1 MLLQHALECSACVTL
16 YSAYGCPH
24 EFFAHD
30 ALLDLS
36 ETALT
41 RYARQLHHQACLSQ
55 ESAKVF
61 ECNSKG
67 LCKSSIHGIYIIG
80 RVATILHCK
89 NRALGKHDLGYA
101 FNSTVNRGE
110 GPSDA
115 INEIFRRLIHSAS
128 PEDYRN
134 LQEE

>member
-1 MLLQHALECSACVTL
+1 MLLQHALERSACVTL

-30 ALLDLS
+30 VLLDLS
-36 ETALT
+36 VAGLT
-41 RYARQLHHQACLSQ
+41 NYAKKLHHQACLSQ
-55 ESAKVF
+55 ESAKIF

-80 RVATILHCK
+80 RVATVLHCK
-89 NRALGKHDLGYA
+89 NRALDKHDLGYI
-101 FNSTVNRGE
+101 FNSTVNRGD
-110 GPSDA
+110 GPANA
-115 INEIFRRLIHSAS
+115 IDEIFRRLIHSAS
-128 PEDYRN
+128 PEDYRK

>member
-1 MLLQHALECSACVTL
+1 MLLQRALESSACVTL

-36 ETALT
+36 EAGLT
-41 RYARQLHHQACLSQ
+41 RYAKQLHHQACLSQ
-55 ESAKVF
+55 ESAKIS

-89 NRALGKHDLGYA
+89 NRALGKHDLGYT
-101 FNSTVNRGE
+101 FNSTVNRGD
-110 GPSDA
+110 GPANA
-115 INEIFRRLIHSAS
+115 IDEIFHRLIHSAT
-128 PEDYRN
+128 PEDYRK